1 MYVRL
6 GWGRLVRAQRSL
18 RDRLVNIGKRSEAS
32 RPPLL
37 GVQFVIDPDHEH
49 HGLRNSVGRSAAAL
63 CAAIGDRARSPCS
76 HHRCRGRRPWHRI
89 REQRILILGSG
100 VADPG
105 SWDHH
110 PRVRDETSSWDLGP
124 GSGPGTLSRDRVRTS
139 TSEVCSMP
147 CDHQIATR
155 EPGPR
160 TSPTGLSLGLGRGC
174 LGAPTNVYV

>member
-1 MYVRL
+1 L

-100 VADPG
+100 VGDPG

-110 PRVRDETSSWDLGP
+110 PRSGMGTHPGTWAPDPDLG
-124 GSGPGTLSRDRVRTS
+124 TCSRDRVRTS
-139 TSEVCSMP
+139 TSEVGSMP
-147 CDHQIATR
+147 WDRQIPDPGTGSPDPANRPRTGPRR
-155 EPGPR
+155 EGPGP
-160 TSPTGLSLGLGRGC
+160 S
-174 LGAPTNVYV
+174 Y